1 MHTLSVRF
9 PKETIVSAKAAAKT
23 SHISLNAFIIQAVE
37 EKLKR
42 ENILLKG
49 SSTAQII

>member
-1 MHTLSVRF
+1 MYQFLLRL
-9 PKETIVSAKAAAKT
+9 PKEISLSAKAAAKT

-42 ENILLKG
+42 ENSLSK
-49 SSTAQII
+49 SS

>member
-1 MHTLSVRF
+1 MANF
-9 PKETIVSAKAAAKT
+9 PLRLPDEIKLPAKAAAKN

-42 ENILLKG
+42 ENNLPKG
-49 SSTAQII
+49 S